1 MTRDELE
8 TTILKAK
15 DIDSIA
21 RESNEWFSK
30 YHNKNFITKGLQQGE
45 YTHASIKDEITLMR
59 ALRTAYLQLDPVPVN
74 KFMDETALKALLAF
88 FDAQSRA
95 SGGVGAL
102 GASWSMHA
110 EALRMAMADRGLK
123 TTASEAFTV

>member
-30 YHNKNFITKGLQQGE
+30 YHDKNFMTKGLQPGE

-59 ALRTAYLQLDPVPVN
+59 ALRNGLSPARP
-74 KFMDETALKALLAF
+74 
-88 FDAQSRA
+88 RA
-95 SGGVGAL
+95 SQ
-102 GASWSMHA
+102 
-110 EALRMAMADRGLK
+110 
-123 TTASEAFTV
+123 